1 MSTKIGA
8 QHGATA
14 AANRWRNLDPGG
26 TKLVKGADGK
36 WPPLNSLTT
45 PQDQWGAY
53 DKLERA
59 LTIAF
64 ADHDAAIG
72 GNPPPDQYPDQPPAD
87 GSLAAMAKNVI
98 FCAQDP
104 AAALSSPGKFKVALT
119 ADPAYASWVS
129 QSLVDQFHAQGRLVF
144 SWGVQTQIP
153 PSAITDMRDRY
164 GMDGAIGQGETE
176 EEYVTAMEAGF
187 GIIVANPNA
196 WSQPSRDDA
205 NARIAAGTLAVIG
218 EDYANLGGPPPNEY
232 GAGGVNI
239 CSVCIG
245 VYDGSNEQP
254 QTGWNPSVAWYKEN
268 CSPGMWADIGVY
280 HAAGV
285 DPAEWGLFA

>member
-1 MSTKIGA
+1 MAQKIGS

-26 TKLVKGADGK
+26 TKLVKLPNGQ
-36 WPPLNSLTT
+36 WPSIDTLSV

-59 LTIAF
+59 LKIAF

-72 GNPPPDQYPDQPPAD
+72 GDEYHPPSPTDD
-87 GSLAAMAKNVI
+87 LAVLAKNVI
-98 FCAQDP
+98 FCAQNSE
-104 AAALSSPGKFKVALT
+104 AALSSPTKYKVALT
-119 ADPAYASWVS
+119 ADPAYAQWAT
-129 QSLVDQFHAQGRLVF
+129 QSIVDQFHAQGRLVF
-144 SWGVQTQIP
+144 AWGVQTQIP
-153 PSAITDMRDRY
+153 PSAITDLRDRL
-164 GMDGAIGQGETE
+164 GMDGAIMQGETQ
-176 EEYVTAMEAGF
+176 EEYETAMQAGA
-187 GIIVANPNA
+187 GIIIANPNA
-196 WSQPSRDDA
+196 WNQASRDDA
-205 NARIAAGTLAVIG
+205 NQRIAAGTLAVIG

-254 QTGWNPSVAWYKEN
+254 DTGWNPSVAWYKEN
-268 CSPGMWADIGVY
+268 CSPSMWADIGVY
-280 HAAGV
+280 HASGV
-285 DPAEWGLFA
+285 NPAEWGLLA

>member
-1 MSTKIGA
+1 MTKIGS

-14 AANRWRNLDPGG
+14 AANRWRNIDPGG
-26 TKLVKGADGK
+26 TKLVKLPNGQ
-36 WPPLNSLTT
+36 WPSIDTLTV
-45 PQDQWGAY
+45 PEDQWGAY

-59 LTIAF
+59 LKITF
-64 ADHDAAIG
+64 ADHDAADG
-72 GNPPPDQYPDQPPAD
+72 GSGYVPPSDT
-87 GSLAAMAKNVI
+87 SLATMAKNMI
-98 FCAQDP
+98 FCAQNSE
-104 AAALSSPGKFKVALT
+104 AALPSPTKYKVALT
-119 ADPAYASWVS
+119 ADPAYAQWAT
-129 QSLVDQFHAQGRLVF
+129 QSIVDQFHAQGRLVF

-153 PSAITDMRDRY
+153 PSAITDLRDRL
-164 GMDGAIGQGETE
+164 GMDGAIMQGETQ
-176 EEYVTAMEAGF
+176 EEYETAMQAGA

-196 WSQPSRDDA
+196 WNQPSRDDA
-205 NARIAAGTLAVIG
+205 NQRIAAGTLAVIG

-254 QTGWNPSVAWYKEN
+254 DTGWNPSVAWYKDN
-268 CSPGMWADIGVY
+268 CSPAMWADIGIY

-285 DPAEWGLFA
+285 NPAEWGLLA